1 MGFLSNIKRSTNSS
15 PKNANEM
22 MSKTRLHRSR
32 SDLPSVMGS
41 RVVGEE
47 ATEELTDLRSQIER
61 IEANAVEA
69 FNEHMTNLLKTLE
82 YENLDRIRIDRT
94 TRDVREGRQKVTKS
108 SFDFKIIRSTDEGA
122 AYEDSINTSTRVS
135 VR

>member
-1 MGFLSNIKRSTNSS
+1 
-15 PKNANEM
+15 
-22 MSKTRLHRSR
+22 
-32 SDLPSVMGS
+32 VMGS